1 MQKELSTDALEITS
15 ENGIVNK
22 INVNK
27 LLNDLLV
34 KISLYLGV
42 LKSTTTD
49 YCLDFDHQFIPTE
62 KYDSTRSYKKER
74 GYFPGVASIGNTPVY
89 IENRNGNCQVK
100 FNQLDTIK
108 NILTLLENNGIKPAR
123 CRMDAG
129 SYIKELC
136 DYLEDKGIKF
146 FIRAEQSEQ
155 LLFKAATCDGWKKE
169 TIGIM
174 DYEVCS
180 IEHEFGKHTHRVV
193 AYRWPNKTAQKN
205 LLTDDANDYLF
216 IITNDR
222 KESEK

>member
-1 MQKELSTDALEITS
+1 MW
-15 ENGIVNK
+15 
-22 INVNK
+22 
-27 LLNDLLV
+27 
-34 KISLYLGV
+34 
-42 LKSTTTD
+42 
-49 YCLDFDHQFIPTE
+49 
-62 KYDSTRSYKKER
+62 
-74 GYFPGVASIGNTPVY
+74 NTPVY

-108 NILTLLENNGIKPAR
+108 SILTLLENNGIKPAR
-123 CRMDAG
+123 CWMDAG

-146 FIRAEQSEQ
+146 FICTEQIEQ

-193 AYRWPNKTAQKN
+193 AYR
-205 LLTDDANDYLF
+205 
-216 IITNDR
+216 
-222 KESEK
+222 